1 MFTGIIERQE
11 VVISMTEGMV
21 PRLIIDKP
29 ELWEFKVGGSIAVDG
44 VCLTV
49 IEQTTNSF
57 TADVL
62 PETIERTTLKYFN
75 NGRTV
80 NIERPL
86 RMGDEIG
93 GHIVQGHVD
102 TRIKVIDINRK
113 ESSCEIKFSFP
124 EKYKKYVIEKRS
136 VAINGVSL
144 TIARIDKDVLTVAL
158 IPHTLQHT
166 NLGGLK
172 IGDEVNVEF
181 DTFIQPLAP
190 NQKK

>member
-1 MFTGIIERQE
+1 MFTGIIERQG